1 MRQKGK
7 ITNWNAERGFGFVT
21 PVGGGERVFI
31 HITAIADRRRPPAE
45 GDMVTYNLAFDEKK
59 RPRAVAVRSSL
70 GIRPKGRLARGS
82 APSSFPLVIT
92 SIFALVVIAAALVGR
107 LLWVVIAPYAFFSIL
122 TFLVYWFDKA
132 AARRGLWRTKESSLL
147 VLGLVGGWPGAVVAQ
162 RVLRHKNRKESFQLA
177 FWATV
182 VVNVF
187 ALGWLLTDAGSR
199 FLNEVLPERF
209 NARSSHRC
217 ADWTCEGA
225 VYASSAIPKTH
236 PSHNIRRPS

>member
-7 ITNWNAERGFGFVT
+7 ITSWNAERGFGFIT

-31 HITAIADRRRPPAE
+31 HITAITDRRTPPAE
-45 GDMVTYNLAFDEKK
+45 GDMVTYNLAFDDRR
-59 RPRAVAVRSSL
+59 RPRAVSVRPSL
-70 GIRPKGRLARGS
+70 GIRPEGRRARAA
-82 APSSFPLVIT
+82 APNSFPLLIT
-92 SIFALVVIAAALVGR
+92 TVFVLVVIAATVVGR
-107 LLWVVIAPYAFFSIL
+107 LPPVVIAPYVLFSIF

-182 VVNVF
+182 VMNAF

-199 FLNEVLPERF
+199 FLDEVLPERF
-209 NARSSHRC
+209 NAMAVRSIQ
-217 ADWTCEGA
+217 
-225 VYASSAIPKTH
+225 SS
-236 PSHNIRRPS
+236 SV